1 MISFQKRFLFV
12 HIPKT
17 AGNSIQ
23 SILRHYSED
32 EIVTVRGQQDGIERF
47 GVRNAK
53 YSLKK
58 HSTLADYRTALGE
71 ETFRILYKFAC
82 VRNPWDRMVSSYFS
96 PGHQV
101 TEWDRE
107 AFARLVRTTLPV
119 ADYLR
124 LESGEK
130 DPFGN
135 INRVMRFE
143 HLAEDFRCVCAE
155 VDIPTAL
162 LPEYNRSSR
171 EHYSKYYD
179 DKLRALV
186 AERFA
191 FEIERFGYTFD

>member
-1 MISFQKRFLFV
+1 
-12 HIPKT
+12 
-17 AGNSIQ
+17 
-23 SILRHYSED
+23 
-32 EIVTVRGQQDGIERF
+32 
-47 GVRNAK
+47 
-53 YSLKK
+53 
-58 HSTLADYRTALGE
+58 
-71 ETFRILYKFAC
+71 
-82 VRNPWDRMVSSYFS
+82 
-96 PGHQV
+96 V

-143 HLAEDFRCVCAE
+143 HLAEDFRSVCAE
-155 VDIPTAL
+155 ADIPTAL

-179 DKLRALV
+179 DELRALV
-186 AERFA
+186 AERFTL
-191 FEIERFGYTFD
+191 EIKRFGYTFD